1 MGKSCVHFWK
11 VSRMLFC
18 VIVMSFLTVSCLEKD
33 VYQGHDEDSKE
44 SELNGF
50 FDFPTTKVVDLN
62 VKYDL
67 PQGYDVLF
75 GVYDANPLS
84 LSKGGQVVL
93 NESAALAVRSTDK
106 GRFSGKISIP
116 ASTNEIY
123 IYSSEAGVPV
133 LLKADLTG
141 TSVSL
146 TEADRV
152 NMEEGAVTR
161 AATYP
166 NAKKVSDHGAFL
178 TLGSDNTITWE
189 PLGGKPL
196 NVDASET
203 AEFKQ
208 IQASVLTAVN
218 AVLRE
223 GSEPSDLVIGG
234 NDYRTDLVTKDAKV
248 YLRYVCGKSSSMGT
262 LAYYCYPA
270 DVSLTKKYI
279 ESLPKALVFAN
290 TLDESWDA
298 NNSSLE
304 RGTCIQ
310 LKYINPQGK
319 IMDEFPKGT
328 RIGFVLYNNGYRK
341 EIGADN
347 RNFNT
352 KYPFYSTPVPNG
364 GEQFGHTASFTYTDD
379 GHDMILVGFEDW
391 TDDNDY
397 NDFVFNVTGVEGTN
411 FREDKI
417 VTIAG
422 DVTRGT
428 LAFEDNWPNE
438 GDYDMND
445 VIVKYKS
452 ETYYKRTTYLG
463 TSKVEYSKEK
473 VNDTYELVWTGASY
487 KNGFG
492 YKVDAGDDITS
503 ISVSRENKKVSD
515 PTIETEPD
523 GAKVIILFT
532 NAKKELGIENV
543 SPEDMVGM
551 SIKKVTFTVETAYNE
566 EITSGQIPV
575 FKDKAP
581 YNPFVLTAGKRS
593 HEIHLIDKA
602 ATSKMNTKLWGTGN
616 DVSNPNLGQYYHNK
630 IYWPFAIN
638 VDASGNNQDA
648 WSIADKLSQHEGV
661 RIDNSYPN
669 FVKWANSKGTQF
681 TTWWK

>member
-1 MGKSCVHFWK
+1 M
-11 VSRMLFC
+11 
-18 VIVMSFLTVSCLEKD
+18 
-33 VYQGHDEDSKE
+33 
-44 SELNGF
+44 
-50 FDFPTTKVVDLN
+50 
-62 VKYDL
+62 
-67 PQGYDVLF
+67 
-75 GVYDANPLS
+75 
-84 LSKGGQVVL
+84 
-93 NESAALAVRSTDK
+93 
-106 GRFSGKISIP
+106 
-116 ASTNEIY
+116 
-123 IYSSEAGVPV
+123 
-133 LLKADLTG
+133 
-141 TSVSL
+141 
-146 TEADRV
+146 
-152 NMEEGAVTR
+152 
-161 AATYP
+161 
-166 NAKKVSDHGAFL
+166 
-178 TLGSDNTITWE
+178 
-189 PLGGKPL
+189 
-196 NVDASET
+196 DASET

-630 IYWPFAIN
+630 NYWPFAIN